1 MFEGLRRIA
10 LPFTMAASLYSTSLA
25 SEDVPSKD
33 SYLVKDNSYI
43 QNQAL
48 DKDNFINNH

>member
-10 LPFTMAASLYSTSLA
+10 LPFAIAASLYSTSLA
-25 SEDVPSKD
+25 SEGVPSRD

-43 QNQAL
+43 QNQS
-48 DKDNFINNH
+48 KDNFINNH

>member
-10 LPFTMAASLYSTSLA
+10 LPFAMAASIYSASLA
-25 SEDVPSKD
+25 SENVPSKD
-33 SYLVKDNSYI
+33 PYFMHNSYT
-43 QNQAL
+43 QNQGI